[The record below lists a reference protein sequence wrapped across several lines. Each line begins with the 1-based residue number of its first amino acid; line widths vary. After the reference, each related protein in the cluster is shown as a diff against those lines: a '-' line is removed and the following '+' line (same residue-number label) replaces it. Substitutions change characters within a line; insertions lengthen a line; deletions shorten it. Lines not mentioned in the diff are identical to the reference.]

1 MNNYMTNTMMNLYN
15 SFYYFSSHISE
26 VLNSINP
33 NITYFILKQK
43 VYGDNLEC
51 ISDRKIKI
59 VSGSIY
65 VNLNIVIIDSEIKYI
80 YLNPITSGD
89 NSVKLYFEKYFV
101 LKNNNIH
108 IYNLTIIDK
117 LVLHLKTPNQYYF
130 NIDYNNFI
138 TNEKYHL
145 APENIMKVIK

>member
-1 MNNYMTNTMMNLYN
+1 MNLYN

-59 VSGSIY
+59 VPGSLY

-80 YLNPITSGD
+80 YLNSNIMD
-89 NSVKLYFEKYFV
+89 CHYFNLYFEKYFV
-101 LKNNNIH
+101 LKNNNIY

-117 LVLHLKTPNQYYF
+117 LVLLLKTPNQYYF

>member
-1 MNNYMTNTMMNLYN
+1 MNNYMTNMMKDLYD
-15 SFYYFSSHISE
+15 SISEFSINIGE

-43 VYGDNLEC
+43 VYGNNLERIC
-51 ISDRKIKI
+51 DRKIKI
-59 VSGSIY
+59 VPGSLY
-65 VNLNIVIIDSEIKYI
+65 VNLNIIIIDSEIKYI
-80 YLNPITSGD
+80 YLNSNIMD
-89 NSVKLYFEKYFV
+89 CYYFNLYFEKYFI

-117 LVLHLKTPNQYYF
+117 LVLLLKTPNQYYF
-130 NIDYNNFI
+130 NIEYNNFI

-145 APENIMKVIK
+145 APENIMNVTK